1 MTSVNEFHPNPYL
14 IWQRAQGIPIY
25 SGFFV
30 EDLRRLQLGFWGDRN
45 ANGAFINLS
54 NSQVNGAY
62 VLEIPRGEKTR
73 PHRQLFDELALVI
86 EGQGATSVWYD
97 QERKRSF
104 EWQEGSAFAV
114 TPNLRHQHYAMGAA
128 AKLVCVTSA
137 PLYMQLFNNNDFI
150 FNNNYRFIDRYAEEE
165 NFFAE
170 AIRFLPGLGG
180 IETNFIADVRQF
192 FRKENIEEIKSR
204 GNLPRRQRAHDAYSL
219 RVRFAKAMM
228 ILHLS
233 GWSVG
238 TYKKAHRHGPGYYI
252 VILDGEGYSLMWEE
266 GRKRERIDWRQYSM
280 LVPPMM
286 WFHQHFN
293 VSPRPTRFIAFH
305 PPGLLG
311 SPGWSGEG
319 ADPYLEKGPNQIEYS
334 DEDPEIRRLYDLEL
348 SNRGIKS
355 EMPIEI
361 YKRVVA

>member
-1 MTSVNEFHPNPYL
+1 MSGEFHPNPYL
-14 IWQRAQGIPIY
+14 VWQREQGIPIY
-25 SGFFV
+25 SGYFV
-30 EDLRRLQLGFWGDRN
+30 EDLRRLEVGFWRDRN
-45 ANGAFINLS
+45 ANGAFVNLS

-62 VLEIPRGEKTR
+62 VLEIPRGEKTH
-73 PHRQLFDELALVI
+73 PSRQLFDELAMVI
-86 EGQGATSVWYD
+86 EGQGATSLWYD
-97 QERKRSF
+97 QTHKRSF
-104 EWQEGSAFAV
+104 EWQEGSVFAIP
-114 TPNLRHQHYAMGAA
+114 PNVRHEHYAMGTA

-137 PLYMQLFNNNDFI
+137 PVYMQLFNNSDFI
-150 FNNNYRFIDRYAEEE
+150 FNNDFRFTDRYAEEE

-170 AIRFLPGLGG
+170 MIRVLPALGG
-180 IETNFIADVRQF
+180 IETNLIADVRQF
-192 FRKENIEEIKSR
+192 FRRENIEAIRSK
-204 GNLPRRQRAHDAYSL
+204 GNLPKRQRAHDAYSL
-219 RVRFAKAMM
+219 RIRFAKAMM

-266 GRKRERIDWRQYSM
+266 SKKRERIDWHRYSM

-293 VSPRPTRFIAFH
+293 VSPNLTRFIAFH

-319 ADPYLEKGPNQIEYS
+319 SDPYLEKGLNQIEYTE
-334 DEDPEIRRLYDLEL
+334 EDPDIRALYELEL
-348 SNRGIKS
+348 AKRGVTS
-355 EMPIEI
+355 QMPDEI
-361 YKRVVA
+361 YKKGIAG

>member
-1 MTSVNEFHPNPYL
+1 MTDVDKFHPNPYL
-14 IWQRAQGIPIY
+14 LWQRAQGIPIY

-30 EDLRRLQLGFWGDRN
+30 EDLRRLRLGFWRDRN

-54 NSQVNGAY
+54 NSQVNDAY
-62 VLEIPRGEKTR
+62 VLEIPLGEKTHPR
-73 PHRQLFDELALVI
+73 RQLFDEVAFVI

-114 TPNLRHQHYAMGAA
+114 TPNVWYEHYAMGAPG
-128 AKLVCVTSA
+128 KLVCVTSA

-150 FNNNYRFIDRYAEEE
+150 FNNPYRFTDRYAEQDDY
-165 NFFAE
+165 FAE
-170 AIRFLPGLGG
+170 AIRFRPGFDG
-180 IETNFIADVRQF
+180 IETNFIADLTQF
-192 FRKENIEEIKSR
+192 FFKENVEEITSK
-204 GNLPRRQRAHDAYSL
+204 GNLPKRQRAHDAYSL
-219 RVRFAKAMM
+219 RVRFGKAMM
-228 ILHLS
+228 ITHLS

-252 VILDGEGYSLMWEE
+252 VILDGEGYTLLWEE
-266 GRKRERIDWRQYSM
+266 GKKKERIDWHPYSM

-293 VSPRPTRFIAFH
+293 VSTRPTRFIAFH

-311 SPGWSGEG
+311 SPGWAGEG
-319 ADPYLEKGPNQIEYS
+319 ADPYLEKGRNQIEYW
-334 DEDPEIRRLYDLEL
+334 DEDPETRALYDLEL
-348 SNRGIKS
+348 SKRGLKTK
-355 EMPIEI
+355 MPVEI
-361 YKRVVA
+361 YQRLPG